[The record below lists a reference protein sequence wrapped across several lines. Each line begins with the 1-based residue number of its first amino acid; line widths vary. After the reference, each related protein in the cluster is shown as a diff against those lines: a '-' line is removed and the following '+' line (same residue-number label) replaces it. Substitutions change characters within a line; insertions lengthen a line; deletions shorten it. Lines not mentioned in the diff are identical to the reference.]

1 MNIVVNTS
9 LAPMGGFV
17 DSSGG
22 PLYNTP
28 DLLAQAVNANY
39 AAQGIADRVSSTQME
54 QYFQVSPPL
63 SGTVPAKT
71 NPPPS
76 SGGSTNANSGTGTSS
91 GATSV
96 GISGLEIIIGVI
108 GVGLAVLSMSGKKG
122 RHES

>member
-17 DSSGG
+17 DSNGL

-91 GATSV
+91 STTV

-108 GVGLAVLSMSGKKG
+108 GVGLAVMSMSGKKG